1 MNVRYLAGFLSVGAI
16 VLLPQL
22 VSAST
27 YEVQITREQHRRF
40 IQAARV
46 WHEPQP
52 DDVLSTQENGYKIV
66 DRLDCEFLPYRFPGG
81 ATPKFLCAVLDQNG
95 VATKDIVKIKY
106 GLHNSEIPGEVAG
119 GNLLRHLGFGG
130 DHMQVVRR

>member
-1 MNVRYLAGFLSVGAI
+1 MNVRYLAGFLSIGAI

-46 WHEPQP
+46 WQEPQP
-52 DDVLSTQENGYKIV
+52 DDILSSQENGYKII
-66 DRLDCEFLPYRFPGG
+66 DRLDCEQHPPLR
-81 ATPKFLCAVLDQNG
+81 
-95 VATKDIVKIKY
+95 
-106 GLHNSEIPGEVAG
+106 AG
-119 GNLLRHLGFGG
+119 GNRG
-130 DHMQVVRR
+130 RSSPPR